1 MATLSLEGD
10 TVSVGDTVWCV
21 GCLSVL
27 YFDMNGVWAASACN
41 ILVPM
46 GCRAHKIQPKN
57 ESPGLLSDGLAS
69 GVLLHIFMEPENE
82 RNTCVFWNHTSNG
95 ALLCKKTP
103 SLCSGLG

>member
-10 TVSVGDTVWCV
+10 TVSVVDTVWCV

-27 YFDMNGVWAASACN
+27 YFDTNGVWAASACN

-57 ESPGLLSDGLAS
+57 DGLAG
-69 GVLLHIFMEPENE
+69 GVLLHIFIEPEN
-82 RNTCVFWNHTSNG
+82 G
-95 ALLCKKTP
+95 KP
-103 SLCSGLG
+103 Y